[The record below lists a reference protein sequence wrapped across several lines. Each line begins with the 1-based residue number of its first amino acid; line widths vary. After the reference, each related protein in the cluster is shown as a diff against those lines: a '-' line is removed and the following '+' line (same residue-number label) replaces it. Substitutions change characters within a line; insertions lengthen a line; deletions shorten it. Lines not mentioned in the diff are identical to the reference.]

1 MEIIIITRGE
11 RVLGEESG
19 VRKRCVRFG
28 KMNLKNFVT
37 PKSVGRSY
45 PPASAKSV
53 HYEFTVLVL
62 IHRAVRLPT
71 T

>member
-11 RVLGEESG
+11 GG

-53 HYEFTVLVL
+53 HYEFSCTS
-62 IHRAVRLPT
+62 T
-71 T
+71 